1 MCSSEALV
9 REIAELAAR
18 VDAATH
24 RLLTCIR
31 QFDQSNEWHAQ
42 GAVSCAH
49 WLSWRIGLD
58 MGTAREK
65 VRVARALGGL
75 PLIDEAFREA
85 RLSYA
90 KVRAMT
96 RIATSANQAAL
107 LELALSAT
115 GAQLERI
122 CRGYRQAE
130 TADQPPSPAERS
142 VRRRVL
148 PGGLVKLEIVLTA
161 DEADLLM
168 RAIDCGRQVGAE
180 QREDVS
186 AETSAE
192 SKWPSRA
199 DGAVALAAGYLAG
212 NAGTC
217 TGGDRY
223 QVSIHVERDP
233 LAPDGTSEGTMAAT
247 LEDGSH
253 VSAETFRR
261 IACDC
266 GLVAVIGDG
275 AGPLDVGRRT
285 RSISPA
291 LRRALRL
298 RDHGCV
304 FPGCRNDRFLHGHH
318 VQHWLH
324 GGETSMDNLVQ
335 LCSRHHHLVHEGGWS
350 VVRGEAGDWTFVAP
364 GGKPLGFESQP
375 AWQGEILTWLQ
386 EWSDDHGLDLGPDAN
401 LPLWDGT
408 RPDYDLAVGA
418 LVGMG

>member
-9 REIAELAAR
+9 QEIAELAAR

-58 MGTAREK
+58 LGTAREK
-65 VRVARALGGL
+65 VRVSRALGAL

-96 RIATSANQAAL
+96 RIATVANETAL

-122 CRGYRQAE
+122 CRGCRQAL
-130 TADQPPSPAERS
+130 TADQAPSHEERS
-142 VRRRVL
+142 VRRRQL
-148 PGGLVKLEIVLTA
+148 PGGMVKLEIVLA
-161 DEADLLM
+161 PDEADLLM
-168 RAIDCGRQVGAE
+168 RAIDCSRQVDAE
-180 QREDVS
+180 QRGDVS

-199 DGAVALAAGYLAG
+199 DGIVTLAAGYLAG
-212 NAGTC
+212 NAGTS
-217 TGGDRY
+217 TGGDHY
-223 QVSIHVERDP
+223 QVSIHVDQDP
-233 LAPDGTSEGTMAAT
+233 LAPDGTMAAT

-266 GLVAVIGDG
+266 GLVAMTGNGD
-275 AGPLDVGRRT
+275 APLGVGRRT

-298 RDHGCV
+298 RDRGCV

-324 GGETSMDNLVQ
+324 GGETNMDNLIQ
-335 LCSRHHHLVHEGGWS
+335 LCSHHHQLVHEGGWS
-350 VVRGEAGDWTFVAP
+350 VVRGDEGAWTFVAP
-364 GGKPLGFESQP
+364 TGKSVESIRRQ

-386 EWSDDHGLDLGPDAN
+386 EWSDDHGLDLGPDGN